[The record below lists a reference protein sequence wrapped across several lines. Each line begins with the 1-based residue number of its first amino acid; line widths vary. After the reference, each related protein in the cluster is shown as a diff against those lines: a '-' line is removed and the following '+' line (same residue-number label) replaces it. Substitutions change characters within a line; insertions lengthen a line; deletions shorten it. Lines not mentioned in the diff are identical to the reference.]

1 MQVLNDCS
9 LKIQLMEM
17 IYYYKG
23 RSFLLKINHFNSA
36 FVTHSRYKQSFLQ
49 GRPTINS
56 NLIVLSTG
64 DKLREISLDIER
76 SN

>member
-1 MQVLNDCS
+1 
-9 LKIQLMEM
+9 MEM

-36 FVTHSRYKQSFLQ
+36 LVIHSWYKQSFLR
-49 GRPTINS
+49 GRPAINS

-64 DKLREISLDIER
+64 DKLCEPSLDIER